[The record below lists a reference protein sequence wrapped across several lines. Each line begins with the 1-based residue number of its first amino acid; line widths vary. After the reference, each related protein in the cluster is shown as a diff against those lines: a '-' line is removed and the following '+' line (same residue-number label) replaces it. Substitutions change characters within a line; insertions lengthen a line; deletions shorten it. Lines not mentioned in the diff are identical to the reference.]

1 VRAFGV
7 VELERL
13 GETFEHE
20 LGDACDVAAF
30 QALVVLDADA
40 GQ

>member
-20 LGDACDVAAF
+20 LGDACDVARSKR
-30 QALVVLDADA
+30 L
-40 GQ
+40 